1 MALNGFANVP
11 APYRTSGPAAAG
23 VPAPAL
29 APGDGAEA
37 FCMETEP
44 PADGDAAA
52 GGLLG
57 GGWEPVDTA
66 AEAPQAVSSKQIIR
80 AEGSEGRSIGVSP

>member
-1 MALNGFANVP
+1 
-11 APYRTSGPAAAG
+11 
-23 VPAPAL
+23 
-29 APGDGAEA
+29 
-37 FCMETEP
+37 METEP